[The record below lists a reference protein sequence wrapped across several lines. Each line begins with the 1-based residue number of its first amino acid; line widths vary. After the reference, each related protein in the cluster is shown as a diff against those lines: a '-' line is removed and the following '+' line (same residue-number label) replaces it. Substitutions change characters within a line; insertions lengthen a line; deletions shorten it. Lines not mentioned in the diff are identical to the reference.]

1 MKQLPHPSIT
11 GMASLAV
18 LGSFLNSKSGWAA
31 WGGVKPSGKDS
42 VTGWLMRGN
51 IEKAAKR
58 LVENTRSTVL
68 TTGGRKAVATSILVA
83 TGGALIRKHIP
94 RVKIGTAKTYLT
106 I

>member
-31 WGGVKPSGKDS
+31 WGGTKPAGKDS
-42 VTGWLMRGN
+42 VTGWLMQGN
-51 IEKAAKR
+51 VEKAAKR

-68 TTGGRKAVATSILVA
+68 TTNGRKAVVTSILLA
-83 TGGALIRKHIP
+83 TGGTLIRKIVP